1 MATKLASA
9 DTTREGRR
17 RRLAALLSSKR
28 VEPLAWLLALALWI
42 YVVVY
47 PLFLVRYPPLTD
59 LPFHAANTSILRHY
73 FDASY
78 GFKQQFS
85 VDALSAPYMSF
96 YALGALFALVLPI
109 HVAVKAAC
117 AVMLSALPLGLG
129 LLFRGLGKQPLLGV
143 LGLGLVYNT
152 LTHWGFISHVGALG
166 CFAASLGAALMLLE
180 GGSARQQRRR
190 GLLLAGL
197 LLLTLFTHVYRYPF
211 ALVSVVALGLVRPGT
226 YPIGDHEA
234 QGRGPRRLAR
244 LRQALVAQRHYW
256 LATLPSLLFFAA
268 FWLRRDHV
276 LGAELILTWDWQRLR
291 EFGQHVFGG
300 FTASV
305 GQREQ
310 SLGLQWL
317 LLAVGLGLG
326 SVAVRA
332 KWFGTAPLDDQPAD
346 AGSDAEA
353 EAQADAEAH
362 AADAEPLAAGATNLL
377 NASDLKRLRRRAH
390 GVLVVICVGLLGL
403 YLSLPLTWGGWFFV
417 YPREAL
423 SVALLA
429 LALLPALPRVPI
441 ASLVLAAAMWLGA
454 GRQSYLVAVQWLR
467 FEHLNQDF
475 YAIQAEIPARPKLLY
490 LIFDHTGTYRSTT
503 PFIHLPAWIQAEKG
517 GSLYF
522 HFVRWDLYPI
532 RYRLDSLET
541 PPQLPYFLEWH
552 PEWFR
557 AVEHGAFFDTFLV
570 RHSIDPSVMFRADPT
585 IKLQEHIGN
594 WWLYRR
600 APAPDQTV
608 DGPPPTPTAPDR

>member
-1 MATKLASA
+1 MATEQPAALAVGG
-9 DTTREGRR
+9 GRQ
-17 RRLAALLSSKR
+17 RLTALLSSKR
-28 VEPLAWLLALALWI
+28 TEQLAWLLAFALWI

-47 PLFLVRYPPLTD
+47 PLCLVRYPPITD

-73 FDASY
+73 FDE
-78 GFKQQFS
+78 GFGFRQQFS
-85 VDALSAPYMSF
+85 IDPLSAPYMSF
-96 YALGALFALVLPI
+96 YALGALFALVLPM

-117 AVMLSALPLGLG
+117 AVMLSLLPVGLG

-143 LGLGLVYNT
+143 LGLGLVYST
-152 LTHWGFISHVGALG
+152 LTHWGFVSHLGALG
-166 CFAASLGAALMLLE
+166 CFAASLGAALLVLE
-180 GGSARQQRRR
+180 GGSARQHRCRS
-190 GLLLAGL
+190 LLLGAL

-211 ALVSVVALGLVRPGT
+211 ALLSVVALGLLRPGT
-226 YPIGDHEA
+226 LPA
-234 QGRGPRRLAR
+234 PGPRRWAR
-244 LRQALVAQRHYW
+244 LGRGLLEQRGYW
-256 LATLPSLLFFAA
+256 LAIAPSLLFFVV

-276 LGAELILTWDWQRLR
+276 LGAELMWSWDWQRLR
-291 EFGQHVFGG
+291 EFGAHVFGG

-317 LLAVGLGLG
+317 LLAAGLGGG

-332 KWFGTAPLDDQPAD
+332 RWFRKAKSVDVEAPRESATVSAEPRGDTEGATTAARESSDKAEPAPEFTNALSATD
-346 AGSDAEA
+346 LSRMRLR
-353 EAQADAEAH
+353 AH
-362 AADAEPLAAGATNLL
+362 A
-377 NASDLKRLRRRAH
+377 
-390 GVLVVICVGLLGL
+390 VLMLICLGLLGL
-403 YLSLPLTWGGWFFV
+403 YLSLPLTWGSWFFV

-423 SVALLA
+423 SISLLA
-429 LALLPALPRVPI
+429 LALLPALPPVRL
-441 ASLVLAAAMWLGA
+441 ASLVLVLAMWLGA

-467 FEHLNQDF
+467 FERLNQDF

-503 PFIHLPAWIQAEKG
+503 PFIHLPAWIQAEQG

-532 RYRLDSLET
+532 RYRLSSPDT

-552 PEWFR
+552 PELFR
-557 AVEHGAFFDTFLV
+557 TIEHGAFFDTFLV
-570 RHSIDPSVMFRADPT
+570 RHSIDPGIVFAADPS
-585 IKLQEHIGN
+585 IKLHKHIGE

-600 APAPDQTV
+600 VEAPESPAAAEGQ
-608 DGPPPTPTAPDR
+608 AQ